1 VNRLNLKSWAEDDR
15 PREKLLQHGI
25 SALSDAELI
34 AILIGIGNRELTAV
48 ELARKILAEQ
58 NYEIN
63 RLAKLSI
70 AELMQTKGIGQAKA
84 ISIAAAFELGK
95 RRESEQIKTEAKI
108 RSSQDIYNLM
118 ATELRDL
125 PVEAF
130 WVVMLNRAN
139 RIIDT
144 HKVSQGGISATV
156 VDLRLVMQKAIEKL
170 ASGLVL
176 VHNHPSGN
184 LEPSEADKQLTQRI
198 QQAAKIFD
206 INVLDHIIIA
216 DHRYY
221 SFADEG
227 ILS

>member
-15 PREKLLQHGI
+15 PREKLLQQGI

-48 ELARKILAEQ
+48 ELARKILADQ
-58 NYEIN
+58 NHEIN

>member
-1 VNRLNLKSWAEDDR
+1 MNRLNLKSWAEDDR

>member
-1 VNRLNLKSWAEDDR
+1 MNRLNLKSWAEDDR

-198 QQAAKIFD
+198 HQAAKIFD

>member
-1 VNRLNLKSWAEDDR
+1 
-15 PREKLLQHGI
+15 
-25 SALSDAELI
+25 
-34 AILIGIGNRELTAV
+34 
-48 ELARKILAEQ
+48 
-58 NYEIN
+58 
-63 RLAKLSI
+63 
-70 AELMQTKGIGQAKA
+70 
-84 ISIAAAFELGK
+84 
-95 RRESEQIKTEAKI
+95 
-108 RSSQDIYNLM
+108 
-118 ATELRDL
+118 
-125 PVEAF
+125 
-130 WVVMLNRAN
+130 
-139 RIIDT
+139 
-144 HKVSQGGISATV
+144 
-156 VDLRLVMQKAIEKL
+156 MQKAIEKL

>member
-1 VNRLNLKSWAEDDR
+1 MNRLNLKSWAEDDR
-15 PREKLLQHGI
+15 PREKLLQQGI

-48 ELARKILAEQ
+48 ELARKILADQ
-58 NYEIN
+58 NHEIN